1 MSTKGYF
8 FKNITEIVYFLYA
21 LCYNIIDIIYKMAGN
36 TLKAILDIV
45 TAVDG
50 QETQKTWDAI
60 CDFGTTSVAI
70 EYRDE
75 QSLVKMLIKDGR
87 AEIER
92 KGDYGLTMS
101 FEEGKA
107 TKVILEIAGN
117 VGEISA
123 ETYRLGYLLSEKSCM
138 VHLHYALIFSETEK
152 QEINLRLHA
161 KGI

>member
-1 MSTKGYF
+1 MKAT
-8 FKNITEIVYFLYA
+8 L
-21 LCYNIIDIIYKMAGN
+21 DII
-36 TLKAILDIV
+36 

-50 QETQKTWDAI
+50 QETKKTWDAI
-60 CDFGTTSVAI
+60 CEFGTTDVNI

-75 QSLVKMLIKDGR
+75 QALVKMLIKHGR
-87 AEIER
+87 VEIER

-101 FEEGKA
+101 FEEGKP

-117 VGEISA
+117 VGEIDA
-123 ETYRLGYLLSEKSCM
+123 ETYRLGYLISEKSCM
-138 VHLHYALIFSETEK
+138 LQLHYALIFSETEK